1 MRDSSSRTGYNVRY
15 GLGRKEA
22 RIEVGE
28 LGGIVDPCVAVS
40 KELRMS
46 TTSHIMLQISK
57 LGNLNLSFG
66 MLGDIVGVGVLTE
79 DVGVS
84 SALFVG
90 NLPLVVCW
98 LLPSLAPLLTNE
110 LFSIVEALVSR
121 FGLDLA
127 PNISLVLI

>member
-1 MRDSSSRTGYNVRY
+1 MRDSSSRTGYSVRY

-22 RIEVGE
+22 RIKVGE
-28 LGGIVDPCVAVS
+28 LGGIVDPCAAVS

-90 NLPLVVCW
+90 SFPLVVCW
-98 LLPSLAPLLTNE
+98 LLPSSAPLLTNE
-110 LFSIVEALVSR
+110 LFSIIEALVSR